1 MRLGRM
7 LILVAIVL
15 VVVLGLVFVLSRSLG
30 GGAGSDATPTP
41 EVVLDQVVV
50 LAQPVSRGERI
61 SLEKLTSFPFP
72 QERIPPTMF
81 TDVNLVAGK
90 IARFDMGQGTFLT
103 ESMVLDDPGQLDS
116 NTGSDHALL
125 IPPGMVAFPVPISRF
140 SSVAWGLQRGDRVN
154 VITTLM
160 LVDLDTQFQT
170 LLPNET
176 SAIVPPGPSILLTT
190 ETEGGD
196 DAGGLQAVFAGDFSS
211 LVAQI
216 VTGGAVARS
225 GRAELDSVLDL
236 PFYLVPSESEQ
247 RPRLVSQTVMQNIVV
262 LNMGTFEAEE
272 EAPVVLPTA
281 DPADP
286 NAQAQ
291 TENEAA
297 AAAAAAAADL
307 PPDIIVLIVSPQD
320 AVTLNYLIYSG
331 AEITLALR
339 SASDTGTSATQ
350 AVTLQYLLDTYQ
362 IPVPVRLPYG
372 MEPRLE
378 ILAAPTLINDDTG
391 TPQP

>member
-15 VVVLGLVFVLSRSLG
+15 VVGLGLVLVLSRTLG

-41 EVVLDQVVV
+41 ELILNQVVV

-61 SLEKLTSFPFP
+61 SLEKLTSFGFP
-72 QERIPPTMF
+72 EERIPPTMF
-81 TDVNLVAGK
+81 TDVSLVVGK

-154 VITTLM
+154 VITTLL

-176 SAIVPPGPSILLTT
+176 SAIVPPGPSLLLSV
-190 ETEGGD
+190 ETQSGENSEGIS
-196 DAGGLQAVFAGDFSS
+196 AQFAGDLTS

-216 VTGGAVARS
+216 VSGGSVART

-236 PFYLVPSESEQ
+236 PFYLVPSEPTQ

-262 LNMGTFEAEE
+262 LNMGTFEAED

-281 DPADP
+281 DPNDP
-286 NAQAQ
+286 NAQAAA
-291 TENEAA
+291 ENEAA
-297 AAAAAAAADL
+297 AAAAASANL

-350 AVTLQYLLDTYQ
+350 AVTLQFLLDTYQ

-372 MEPRLE
+372 LEPRLE

>member
-1 MRLGRM
+1 M

-15 VVVLGLVFVLSRSLG
+15 VVGLGLVLVLSRTLG

-41 EVVLDQVVV
+41 ELILNQVVV

-61 SLEKLTSFPFP
+61 SLEKLTSFGFP
-72 QERIPPTMF
+72 EERIPPTMF
-81 TDVNLVAGK
+81 TDVSLVVGK

-154 VITTLM
+154 VITTLL

-176 SAIVPPGPSILLTT
+176 SAIVPPGPSLLLSV
-190 ETEGGD
+190 ETQSGENSEGIS
-196 DAGGLQAVFAGDFSS
+196 AQFAGDLTS

-216 VTGGAVARS
+216 VSGGSVART

-236 PFYLVPSESEQ
+236 PFYLVPSEPTQ

-262 LNMGTFEAEE
+262 LNMGTFEAED

-281 DPADP
+281 DPNDP
-286 NAQAQ
+286 NAQAAA
-291 TENEAA
+291 ENEAA
-297 AAAAAAAADL
+297 AAAAASANL

-350 AVTLQYLLDTYQ
+350 AVTLQFLLDTYQ

-372 MEPRLE
+372 LEPRLE